1 MRLPIPSFIN
11 KKEKPECL
19 LALLLR
25 DERVSAVV
33 IEEFA
38 GKIKVVG
45 KNDEYFETN
54 LEEAPIDEWLDIL
67 DKTISRAEETLP
79 ADVETHKTVFG
90 VKEEWVDE
98 KKIKKEYLAT
108 LKKVCEALN
117 LTPIGFL
124 VTTEAITH
132 LMQEEEGAPVSALLV
147 QVSKK
152 SVSVSLIRAGRFIE
166 SKTHPIAGSVVTTID
181 ALLKEFEGVEVFPS
195 RIVLFDGKNDEL
207 AQEFISHQWSKS
219 LPFLHVP
226 QISML
231 PIDFDARAIV
241 FGAASQMGLSV
252 SDSVIDREGTEIKTF
267 SGKHTGKGTEESKEP
282 KETKETEEEPKVHA
296 ADQPT
301 DADESPNNPKNPNT
315 PNSADTAGA
324 SEFGF
329 VMNQDIEK
337 AKASEETITEQPQHK
352 IVSYRERVDEHA
364 THAFSNNPHAN
375 IRKPELPENDEESPS
390 RSRMVNQSEKN
401 GFSLSGVTSLF
412 AGIISKITLRSIFS
426 LPSTI
431 GRGGKAVFIAPLV
444 VLVLL
449 GIVLLYFFQLRSTIT
464 LSVNPK
470 DIQEQETLVFSLSSD
485 NDFSHNVISA
495 KDVTVDLPGKA
506 TTQATGKKDVG
517 NKAKGSV
524 TIYNNND
531 AKKTLT
537 QGTTITA
544 NNLEFTLDKDVS
556 VGSASGDIF
565 SGTKPGTATVA
576 VTAVKIGTEYNLPS
590 GAKFTVADS
599 SSVAAKNDQAF
610 SGGSKKQVTVVAK
623 KDRDK
628 LLADLPKSLQEKAKD
643 EIGKKIESNDTVLPV
658 FSEAT
663 LSKKDF
669 DKDENDEAKNVTL
682 TATVAFIYYVY
693 KNDDLTQFTKELVK
707 NRYGDENNIT
717 QDGITNELT
726 DIKKKGDDEV
736 ETKVAIKGGLM
747 PKLDTE
753 KLKDEL
759 AGKSFTD
766 AYDLLSK
773 QSQVSG
779 VDIALFPPIPFLPK
793 LLPRVSDNITIVIK
807 TNE

>member
-1 MRLPIPSFIN
+1 MKLPISSFIN
-11 KKEKPECL
+11 KKEKPEYL

-25 DERVSAVV
+25 DEKVSAVI
-33 IEEFA
+33 IEEFQ

-45 KNDEYFETN
+45 KHDEYFDTN

-98 KKIKKEYLAT
+98 KKIKKEHLAR
-108 LKKVCEALN
+108 LKKVCEALK

-152 SVSVSLIRAGRFIE
+152 SVSVSLIRAGRFVE
-166 SKTHPIAGSVVTTID
+166 SKAHPHEDSVVAAID
-181 ALLKEFEGVEVFPS
+181 SLLKSFEGIEVFPS
-195 RIVLFDGKNDEL
+195 RIVLFDGKNEEL
-207 AQEFISHQWSKS
+207 AQELISHQWSKS

-226 QISML
+226 QISVL
-231 PIDFDARAIV
+231 PSDFDARAIV

-267 SGKHTGKGTEESKEP
+267 TGKGTEGGKDAEGDAHEKESVK
-282 KETKETEEEPKVHA
+282 
-296 ADQPT
+296 D
-301 DADESPNNPKNPNT
+301 
-315 PNSADTAGA
+315 GA
-324 SEFGF
+324 SDFGF
-329 VMNQDIEK
+329 VLNQDVEK
-337 AKASEETITEQPQHK
+337 AKPSQETTTEQPHHK
-352 IVSYRERVDEHA
+352 IVSHRERVDEHA

-375 IRKPELPENDEESPS
+375 IREPELPENNEESPS
-390 RSRMVNQSEKN
+390 RSSMVNQSERK
-401 GFSLSGVTSLF
+401 GFSLSGAMSLF
-412 AGIISKITLRSIFS
+412 AGIISKIPLRSIFS

-470 DIQEQETLVFSLSSD
+470 DVQEQETLVFSLSSG

-495 KDVTVDLPGKA
+495 KDVTVDLSGKA

-531 AKKTLT
+531 TKKTLN

-556 VGSASGDIF
+556 VSSASGDIF

-576 VTAVKIGTEYNLPS
+576 VTAAKIGTEYNLPS

-669 DKDENDEAKNVTL
+669 DKDEGEEAKNVTL

-726 DIKKKGDDEV
+726 DIKEKDDEV
-736 ETKVAIKGGLM
+736 EAKITIKGGLM
-747 PKLDTE
+747 PKLDTK

-779 VDIALFPPIPFLPK
+779 VDIALFPPIPLLPK

>member
-1 MRLPIPSFIN
+1 MKLSIPSFIN
-11 KKEKPECL
+11 KEKKPEYF

-25 DERVSAVV
+25 DEKVSAVI
-33 IEEFA
+33 IEEFQ

-45 KNDEYFETN
+45 KHDEYFDTN

-67 DKTISRAEETLP
+67 DKTISKAEETLP

-98 KKIKKEYLAT
+98 KKIKKEYLAR
-108 LKKVCEALN
+108 LKKVCEALK

-132 LMQEEEGAPVSALLV
+132 LMKEEEGAPVSALLI

-152 SVSVSLIRAGRFIE
+152 SVSVSLIRAGRFVE
-166 SKTHPIAGSVVTTID
+166 SKIHPLEDSVVAAID
-181 ALLKEFEGVEVFPS
+181 KLLKSFEDVEVFPS
-195 RIVLFDGKNDEL
+195 RIVLFDSKHEEL
-207 AQEFISHQWSKS
+207 AQELISHQWSKS

-241 FGAASQMGLSV
+241 FGAASQMGLSM

-267 SGKHTGKGTEESKEP
+267 TGKESKGE
-282 KETKETEEEPKVHA
+282 KETEGGK
-296 ADQPT
+296 
-301 DADESPNNPKNPNT
+301 DAEGGAHEKESIK
-315 PNSADTAGA
+315 DGA
-324 SEFGF
+324 LEFGF
-329 VMNQDIEK
+329 VMNQDVEK
-337 AKASEETITEQPQHK
+337 AKPSEEMTTEQPHHK
-352 IVSYRERVDEHA
+352 IVSHRERVDEHA

-375 IRKPELPENDEESPS
+375 IREPELPENNEESPS
-390 RSRMVNQSEKN
+390 RSSMVNQSERN
-401 GFSLSGVTSLF
+401 GLSLSGVTSLF
-412 AGIISKITLRSIFS
+412 AGIISKIPLRSIFS

-470 DIQEQETLVFSLSSD
+470 DIQEQETLVFSLSSG

-531 AKKTLT
+531 SKKTLN

-544 NNLEFTLDKDVS
+544 NTLEFTLDKDVS
-556 VGSASGDIF
+556 VSSASGDIF

-576 VTAVKIGTEYNLPS
+576 VTAAKIGTEYNLPS
-590 GAKFTVADS
+590 GAKFSVADS

-643 EIGKKIESNDTVLPV
+643 TIGKKIESNDTILPV

-717 QDGITNELT
+717 QDGITKELT
-726 DIKKKGDDEV
+726 DIKEKGDDEV
-736 ETKVAIKGGLM
+736 EAKITIKGGLM
-747 PKLDTE
+747 PKLDTK

-773 QSQVSG
+773 QSQVNG

>member
-1 MRLPIPSFIN
+1 MKLPIPSFIN
-11 KKEKPECL
+11 KKEKPGYL

-45 KNDEYFETN
+45 KHDEYFDTN

-98 KKIKKEYLAT
+98 KKIKKAYLAR

-117 LTPIGFL
+117 LSPIGFL

-166 SKTHPIAGSVVTTID
+166 SKTHPLGDSAVTTLD
-181 ALLKEFEGVEVFPS
+181 MLLKDFEGIEVFPS
-195 RIVLFDGKNDEL
+195 RIVLFDGENDTL
-207 AQEFISHQWSKS
+207 AQGFISHQWSKS

-226 QISML
+226 QISVL
-231 PIDFDARAIV
+231 PIDFDARAVV

-252 SDSVIDREGTEIKTF
+252 SGSIVDREGTEIKTF
-267 SGKHTGKGTEESKEP
+267 AGKHTEKEIDESKEQ
-282 KETKETEEEPKVHA
+282 KEAKENEEETKP
-296 ADQPT
+296 
-301 DADESPNNPKNPNT
+301 
-315 PNSADTAGA
+315 ADTAGV
-324 SEFGF
+324 SDFGF
-329 VMNQDIEK
+329 VMNQEIEK
-337 AKASEETITEQPQHK
+337 TKAKENEAKIEAEQPHHK
-352 IVSYRERVDEHA
+352 IVSHSDRVDQHA
-364 THAFSNNPHAN
+364 THAFSENPHAN
-375 IRKPELPENDEESPS
+375 VREPELHEDGKLQM
-390 RSRMVNQSEKN
+390 RSRMASQSTEK
-401 GFSLSGVTSLF
+401 GLSLTGVTSFF
-412 AGIISKITLRSIFS
+412 AGIVSAIPFPSFSS
-426 LPSTI
+426 LPSAI
-431 GRGGKAVFIAPLV
+431 GRGGKAIFIAPLIV
-444 VLVLL
+444 FILVC
-449 GIVLLYFFQLRSTIT
+449 IVLLYLFQLRATIT

-470 DIQEQETLVFSLSSD
+470 DIQEQETLIFSLAQE
-485 NDFSHNVISA
+485 NDFSHNIIAA
-495 KDVTVDLPGKA
+495 KDITVDLPGKT

-531 AKKTLT
+531 TKKTLS
-537 QGTTITA
+537 QGTTIIT
-544 NNLEFTLDKDVS
+544 NNLAFTLDKDVAVS
-556 VGSASGDIF
+556 SASGDIF
-565 SGTKPGTATVA
+565 SGTKPGTTTVA
-576 VTAVKIGTEYNLPS
+576 VTAAKIGTEYNLPS
-590 GAKFTVADS
+590 GAKFTVSDS

-628 LLADLPKSLQEKAKD
+628 LLSDLPKSLQEKAKD
-643 EIGKKIESNDTVLPV
+643 EIDKKIESGETVLPV
-658 FSEAT
+658 FSHTT

-669 DKDENDEAKNVTL
+669 DKDEGEEAKNVTL
-682 TATVAFIYYVY
+682 TATVAFVYYVY
-693 KNDDLTQFTKELVK
+693 KNDDLAQFTKELVK
-707 NRYGDENNIT
+707 NRYGDGNNIT

-726 DIKKKGDDEV
+726 DVKEKSDDEV

-753 KLKDEL
+753 KLTSEL
-759 AGKSFTD
+759 AGKPFTD
-766 AYDLLSK
+766 AEDLLKK
-773 QSQVSG
+773 QPQVSG

-793 LLPRVSDNITIVIK
+793 LLPRVSDNITIVVK